1 MAYIAVNTSAN
12 FVALQI
18 NGNGIDYDS
27 NVSNAF
33 VSGVSAD
40 IMTVPALQ
48 EVTLNASPGTFRWQ
62 QLDSGSEKIVT
73 TPATNSVNATLVLD
87 DTTFFSAKGNTS
99 ALIDLVNNKTKVY
112 FRLGWQGLS
121 STDRFIQG
129 AGYLTA
135 LAPTVSPGSPVWTSP
150 ITIEVDGEYTRGN
163 VA

>member
-12 FVALQI
+12 FVALKI
-18 NGNGIDYDS
+18 NADGFDYQGNVNAAMAATA
-27 NVSNAF
+27 NV
-33 VSGVSAD
+33 
-40 IMTVPALQ
+40 MTVPALQ
-48 EVTLNASPGTFRWQ
+48 EVTLNSSPGTFRWQ

-87 DTTFFSAKGNTS
+87 DTTFFSVTGSTP
-99 ALIDLVNNKTKVY
+99 ALIDIVNNKTKVY

-121 STDRFIQG
+121 SGDRYIQG
-129 AGYLTA
+129 EGYLTA